1 MFFKKFENDDRG
13 FVQREYDIR
22 DDEIKPSNSKKN
34 MYCTKCKTIQRYGVK
49 CKKCGNWLV
58 EI

>member
-22 DDEIKPSNSKKN
+22 DDEIKPSNSKKICIVRN
-34 MYCTKCKTIQRYGVK
+34 ARQFSDMA
-49 CKKCGNWLV
+49 
-58 EI
+58 